1 MPGFR
6 YRFNVPDDQPG
17 DPKILL
23 HRILLLAGLLLLG
36 FGSWAGWRYFHLK
49 PPADA
54 DLHEVPLQ
62 KVLSFTEVRDLHAT
76 NNIRALELHS
86 ADHRVVR
93 YYEFWPCFDRVCH
106 RDTNLTLLVNGTNQ
120 VWLVKDSSGHEFGRD
135 YFRKRNLE
143 VKAIG
148 AFAAIVYIPL
158 GALMFFPALILE
170 YCLRR
175 GDKLPKDGTPVSARK
190 FTFYTGLVGYLFFF
204 GLVISPR
211 LGARLPGLVVA
222 LVWVLSAAALGNLI
236 LWYFRPKRP
245 EIIDIT
251 NRLRPNHPPD
261 PGPRDT
267 NQR

>member
-54 DLHEVPLQ
+54 DLHELPLQ
-62 KVLSFTEVRDLHAT
+62 KVLSFTEVRDPHAT

-93 YYEFWPCFDRVCH
+93 YNEFWPCFDRVCH
-106 RDTNLTLLVNGTNQ
+106 RDTNLTLLVNATNQ

-135 YFRKRNLE
+135 SFRKRNLQ
-143 VKAIG
+143 VKMVSAMVAIL
-148 AFAAIVYIPL
+148 FIPL
-158 GALMFFPALILE
+158 GALMFFPAVILE
-170 YCLRR
+170 YCLHRD
-175 GDKLPKDGTPVSARK
+175 GKLPKDGTPVSARK
-190 FTFYTGLVGYLFFF
+190 FTLFAGLVGYLYFF
-204 GLVISPR
+204 GFVISPW
-211 LGARLPGLVVA
+211 LCKILPGMVVA
-222 LVWVLSAAALGNLI
+222 LIWVLSAGALGNLI
-236 LWYFRPKRP
+236 LRHFKQKPRKPVDTTDASRPDGP
-245 EIIDIT
+245 T
-251 NRLRPNHPPD
+251 D
-261 PGPRDT
+261 PGV
-267 NQR
+267 